1 MYIFIFNTV
10 QEDPTPAITQMGPAD
25 STHFIEFMFNV
36 SSTPGTIQRIEV
48 RVYHKVVASIED
60 CDTTNRILLKHLQ

>member
-10 QEDPTPAITQMGPAD
+10 QEDPTPAITQMGSAD
-25 STHFIEFMFNV
+25 SVHFIEFMFNV

-48 RVYHKVVASIED
+48 HIYHKAVVFIED
-60 CDTTNRILLKHLQ
+60 CDTTNGILLKHL